1 MAPNEAKSP
10 AQNSN
15 DGRLFLPP
23 PPVAH
28 HPLPHHL
35 QHPHLQHLHHHS
47 QLLGKRGP
55 AGPLGQLSGGGAL
68 DERQQQQQRQ
78 MMFGSQTV
86 DANSATPYSDAT
98 QTKKHPVN
106 HIKRPMNAFMVWSQ
120 LERRNRAGHPG
131 QNNAEISKRLGKRW
145 KTLSS
150 EERQPYIEEA
160 ERLRLLHLQEY
171 PDYKYR
177 PRKKARLV
185 PPCGSR
191 TPSPGGTG
199 GPPRRKRRPAVKLL
213 SSTRLRITV
222 SATPKRKRGERPRK
236 GAGGRKKKG
245 GAASSAS
252 SSSSAPSSSSS
263 FAFGSSSSSSSSPKA
278 RGRKGGAK
286 ASRKGGS
293 GRGARGGAGGRHKK
307 TSSSSSSSSSS
318 SFFASSSS
326 TLTPP
331 TPPSPSPPS
340 PESSAA
346 SAFFLDAHAHTHPD
360 EGPTTSISG
369 ALIGCCSSSVLD
381 TPTPS
386 PEPVD
391 AAHTPTRD
399 AHHDSLGDLAY
410 LADILQMTPEF
421 PVDLDLTPE
430 LDLDS
435 CSSSTSTS
443 ASGSHF
449 EFSCTPD
456 VADALC
462 DVGLTVSDWLDP
474 SLNSFINS

>member
-1 MAPNEAKSP
+1 MVERIYGEEDVWWRGRMVQMLYGGEDVLLRGRMVKRKYGEEGVWLRGYMVKSD
-10 AQNSN
+10 S
-15 DGRLFLPP
+15 RLSPTLSHARPS
-23 PPVAH
+23 PVS
-28 HPLPHHL
+28 P
-35 QHPHLQHLHHHS
+35 
-47 QLLGKRGP
+47 
-55 AGPLGQLSGGGAL
+55 
-68 DERQQQQQRQ
+68 
-78 MMFGSQTV
+78 
-86 DANSATPYSDAT
+86 

-120 LERRNRAGHPG
+120 LERRKIVQRHPDMH
-131 QNNAEISKRLGKRW
+131 NAEISKRLGKRW

-191 TPSPGGTG
+191 TPSPGGSG

-236 GAGGRKKKG
+236 GAGGRKKKS
-245 GAASSAS
+245 GATSSASSSAPAPSSSAFPFGSSSAS
-252 SSSSAPSSSSS
+252 SSSS
-263 FAFGSSSSSSSSPKA
+263 PKS
-278 RGRKGGAK
+278 RGRKSNGK
-286 ASRKGGS
+286 ASRKSGGS
-293 GRGARGGAGGRHKK
+293 GRGSRGGAGGRHKK
-307 TSSSSSSSSSS
+307 TSSSSSSSS
-318 SFFASSSS
+318 FFTSSSS

-346 SAFFLDAHAHTHPD
+346 SAFFLDDHDHAHTHPD
-360 EGPTTSISG
+360 EGPPTSLNS
-369 ALIGCCSSSVLD
+369 ALMGCCSSSVLD

-391 AAHTPTRD
+391 AAQTPTRD